1 MSEQSS
7 AAARRVAVTGATGQ
21 VGNVLV
27 RALNQR
33 GVDPRAVVRKTSDVG
48 ALDGARYERAEGDV
62 SSLDSLVEA
71 FRGCDTVFH
80 SAALVTI
87 SDRHETALR
96 KTNYE
101 GTRNVLEACERA
113 GVRRLVYVSSVHAL
127 TEPSEGVLDEAA
139 GFDEHRAYGAY
150 GRSKAAA
157 SALVQK
163 HAREGRV
170 DAVLVLPTGVIGP
183 HDYRLSPQ
191 AKMVVMLGQ
200 GKMPV
205 TMEGGFHWVD
215 VRDVAEGA
223 ILAGE
228 RGSTGEAY
236 IVDGERVTTRQI
248 GDFVANCAGV
258 RPPFAAVPL
267 KLAAPFARL
276 APIYE
281 RLTGKDAIFSPSS
294 VHTLSAPYRV
304 SSDKARRE
312 LGFAP
317 RPVRVAFEDAWKWLR
332 DAPTS
337 PLRRARVG

>member
-1 MSEQSS
+1 VSEQPS
-7 AAARRVAVTGATGQ
+7 ATERRVAVTGATGQ

-33 GVDPRAVVRKTSDVG
+33 SIHPRAVVRRTSDVG
-48 ALDGARYERAEGDV
+48 ALDGARYDRAEGDV

-87 SDRHETALR
+87 SDRHEAALR
-96 KTNYE
+96 KTNIE

-127 TEPSEGVLDEAA
+127 TEPERGVLDERA
-139 GFDEHRAYGAY
+139 GFDEARAYGAY

-191 AKMVVMLGQ
+191 AKMVAMIGR
-200 GKMPV
+200 GRMPV
-205 TMEGGFHWVD
+205 TMEGGYHWVD

-228 RGSTGEAY
+228 KGKTGEAY
-236 IVDGERVTTRQI
+236 IVDGERVTTMQI
-248 GDFVANCAGV
+248 AEFVASCAGV
-258 RPPFAAVPL
+258 RPPIAVVPL

-276 APIYE
+276 APLYE
-281 RLTGKDAIFSPSS
+281 RVTGKDAMFSPYS
-294 VHTLSAPYRV
+294 VHTLSAPNHV
-304 SSDKARRE
+304 SSDKARSE
-312 LGFAP
+312 LGYAP
-317 RPVRVAFEDAWKWLR
+317 RPVRIAFEDAWKWLR

-337 PLRRARVG
+337 PLRRG

>member
-33 GVDPRAVVRKTSDVG
+33 GIEPRAVVRRTSDVG
-48 ALDGARYERAEGDV
+48 ALDGARYDRAEGDV
-62 SSLDSLVEA
+62 SSLDSLVES
-71 FRGCDTVFH
+71 FRGCDVVYH

-87 SDRHETALR
+87 SDRHESALR
-96 KTNYE
+96 KTNIE
-101 GTRNVLEACERA
+101 GTRNVVEACERA
-113 GVRRLVYVSSVHAL
+113 GVKRLVYVSSIHAL
-127 TEPSEGVLDEAA
+127 AEPDGGVLDEDA
-139 GFDEHRAYGAY
+139 GFIEERAMGAY
-150 GRSKAAA
+150 GRSKAVA
-157 SALVQK
+157 SAFVQRS
-163 HAREGRV
+163 AREGRI

-191 AKMVVMLGQ
+191 AKMVAMIGRGRMPLTMQ
-200 GKMPV
+200 G
-205 TMEGGFHWVD
+205 GYHWVD

-228 RGSTGEAY
+228 KGTTGEAY
-236 IVDGERVTTRQI
+236 IVDGERVTTVQI
-248 GDFVANCAGV
+248 GEFVANCAGV
-258 RPPFAAVPL
+258 RPPIAAVPL

-276 APIYE
+276 APLFE
-281 RLTGKDAIFSPSS
+281 RVTGKDAMFSPYS
-294 VHTLSAPYRV
+294 VRTLSAPYRV

-317 RPVRVAFEDAWKWLR
+317 RPVRIAFEDAWKWLR

-337 PLRRARVG
+337 PLRRA